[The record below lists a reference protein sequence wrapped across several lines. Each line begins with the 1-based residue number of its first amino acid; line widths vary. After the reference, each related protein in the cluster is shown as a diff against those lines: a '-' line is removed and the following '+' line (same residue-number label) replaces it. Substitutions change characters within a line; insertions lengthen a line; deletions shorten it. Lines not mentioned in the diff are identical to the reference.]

1 MTCFRLS
8 WAQGRGRAQSWQSFN
23 SELASSSSD
32 EDDEGFDIND
42 TGDLDDDEDMEEGD
56 ETLND
61 YLDEAVP
68 AASIL
73 QRLRSAFL
81 G

>member
-1 MTCFRLS
+1 MAAPF
-8 WAQGRGRAQSWQSFN
+8 
-23 SELASSSSD
+23 LACVRPSSSD